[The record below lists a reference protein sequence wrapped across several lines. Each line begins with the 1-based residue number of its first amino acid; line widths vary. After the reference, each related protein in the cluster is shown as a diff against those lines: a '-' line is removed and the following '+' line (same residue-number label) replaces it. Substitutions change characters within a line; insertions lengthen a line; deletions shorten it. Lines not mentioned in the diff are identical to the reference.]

1 MILTNV
7 IQLAR
12 TYLQTDSNG
21 LLDAD
26 AIQLANEALLS
37 DTTELIR
44 RGINSAHVMEAYMNA
59 TAGVGIYSFPDGVT
73 STTWTLA
80 TWSGSG
86 TPPELFMV
94 KTMNVNYQDTT
105 QNNYIEVQIMDSGNL
120 PLGQSYQWLRA
131 NQTDQNPLLDNRGA
145 TFEIFPA
152 PVAGQ
157 NLTSF
162 FYMLYF
168 VAPTQYVN
176 DSSTIAY
183 PFNLNP
189 NVLASRIAWLHASR
203 GDEESMGRAAS
214 YGRIHDTEMDKLENI
229 LKKGTQKSTSPQ
241 GIALTGF
248 EF

>member
-1 MILTNV
+1 MQLSSV

-37 DTTELIR
+37 DTTELIH
-44 RGINSAHVMEAYMNA
+44 RGINAAQVMEAYMNA

-80 TWSGSG
+80 SWSGSG

-94 KTMNVNYQDTT
+94 KTMNVNYQDQTES
-105 QNNYIEVQIMDSGNL
+105 NYQEVTIMDSGNL
-120 PLGQSYQWLRA
+120 PQGQSYQWLRG
-131 NQTDQNPLLDNRGA
+131 NQSMQNPLMDNRGA

-152 PVAGQ
+152 PIAGQ
-157 NLTSF
+157 NLTAF

-168 VAPTQYVN
+168 VAPVQYSS
-176 DSSTIAY
+176 DGSTIAY

-189 NVLASRIAWLHASR
+189 NVLASRIAWLHATR
-203 GDEESMGRAAS
+203 GDEESMARAAS
-214 YGRIHDTEMDKLENI
+214 YGRIHDVEMDKLENI

-241 GIALTGF
+241 GIAWTGN